1 MVSDWSMLYFILCRF
16 LCDTKLGHAA
26 TAYHISR
33 QEGKIQNSSSVLG
46 LIHHLLKANVNKIT
60 DADSAYANRDLQAAF
75 VSLAAEDVSSALVSI
90 YWSLIGLDTGFL
102 LVNITNT
109 VFSLVRL
116 TPVLSTDQL
125 SESPGCCYWRGQ
137 ILTTGWR
144 MSR

>member
-1 MVSDWSMLYFILCRF
+1 M
-16 LCDTKLGHAA
+16 
-26 TAYHISR
+26 
-33 QEGKIQNSSSVLG
+33 LG

-75 VSLAAEDVSSALVSI
+75 ISLAAEDVSSALVSI

-116 TPVLSTDQL
+116 TPELSTDQL
-125 SESPGCCYWRGQ
+125 SGSPGCCYWLGQ
-137 ILTTGWR
+137 IPTTGWR
-144 MSR
+144 TSR